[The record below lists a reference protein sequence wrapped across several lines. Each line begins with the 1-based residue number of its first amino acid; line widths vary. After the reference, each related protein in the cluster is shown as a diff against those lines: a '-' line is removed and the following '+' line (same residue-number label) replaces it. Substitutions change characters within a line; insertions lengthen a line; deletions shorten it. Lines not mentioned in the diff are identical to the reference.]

1 MELLLYGGRV
11 VDPGS
16 GTNGISDVLIAD
28 RQVVAVGRNLR
39 RPPGVVAVDVR
50 GLIVGPGFVDLHSHV
65 HSVAGQR
72 LQALDGVTTALDLEA
87 GLMPLEK
94 AYRDA
99 ANQGRPLNYGLSASW
114 GAARGKVLSGV
125 EPDASIAAG
134 LALLADTQWQR
145 LSSPRE
151 LAAWLALLESEL
163 AAGALGIGVLLDYA
177 PRSAP
182 DEFLAVARL
191 AAIVGVATCTH
202 VRELVE
208 VDPATPVDGSA
219 EIVQASSAGGARQ
232 GAPGRRGGCRHRR
245 ARPRGGDR
253 QRDVPGPDED
263 LQRRPPAPG
272 RRSVRS
278 PGR

>member
-145 LSSPRE
+145 LSSPRN
-151 LAAWLALLESEL
+151 LPPGWHCWKANSPPVLWGSVFCWTMRRDRRLMSFSPWLGWRPL
-163 AAGALGIGVLLDYA
+163 
-177 PRSAP
+177 SA
-182 DEFLAVARL
+182 
-191 AAIVGVATCTH
+191 
-202 VRELVE
+202 
-208 VDPATPVDGSA
+208 
-219 EIVQASSAGGARQ
+219 
-232 GAPGRRGGCRHRR
+232 
-245 ARPRGGDR
+245 
-253 QRDVPGPDED
+253 
-263 LQRRPPAPG
+263 
-272 RRSVRS
+272 
-278 PGR
+278 